1 MKQND
6 KIYRTGEIAFLL
18 GLSLKTIQYRVE
30 NLGIIPSYG
39 KCRVLLFNYYQFELI
54 RDYHEIIK
62 LIKVDNR
69 FKDTFESK
77 LNYKTLSEL

>member
-1 MKQND
+1 MKYND

-18 GLSLKTIQYRVE
+18 GLSLSSVLYRVE
-30 NLGIIPSYG
+30 NLDIVPTYG
-39 KCRVLLFNYYQFELI
+39 KCRVLLFTHYQFELI

-62 LIKVDNR
+62 LVKIDNR
-69 FKDTFESK
+69 FKDAFESK

>member
-1 MKQND
+1 MKHND
-6 KIYRTGEIAFLL
+6 KIYKTSDIAFLL
-18 GLSLKTIQYRVE
+18 GLSLSSVLYRVE
-30 NLGIIPSYG
+30 NLGIVPAYG
-39 KCRVLLFNYYQFELI
+39 KCRILLFNHYQFELI

-62 LIKVDNR
+62 LVRVDNR